1 MSLNKLSKLHSKL
14 LRSAVCVGNIPPAGE
29 YYNLKKR
36 RGLTG
41 LAFCLPGFFGIAVF
55 YLVPF
60 LDVVRRSFVQASG
73 GRFCGADNYKI
84 VLGNAAFQLAAK
96 NTARFILVCLPL
108 LLLLSLLL
116 ALLVN
121 GLGVRLKAAFK
132 SAFLLPMAI
141 PAASVVLLWKLMFD
155 THGFVNG
162 IADWLGLAPV
172 DWMNTDAAFAV
183 LVFSYIWKNLGYT
196 LVLWMAG
203 LASVPQDVYEAAQ
216 IDGAGRLVRFF
227 KITLPLIKPMIFTI
241 VVLSLLNSFKVFRE
255 AYLVSGGYPQESIY
269 LLQHLFNNWFLD
281 LSVDKM
287 AASSVLLALVIGIFV
302 AVLEH
307 SWEDVPY
314 RSSHE

>member
-1 MSLNKLSKLHSKL
+1 MSLNK
-14 LRSAVCVGNIPPAGE
+14 
-29 YYNLKKR
+29 KKR

-41 LAFCLPGFFGIAVF
+41 FAFLLPGFFGIAVF

-73 GRFCGADNYKI
+73 GRFCGLDNYKL
-84 VLGNAAFQLAAK
+84 VLSNAAFQLAAK
-96 NTARFILVCLPL
+96 NTIRFILVCLPI
-108 LLLLSLLL
+108 LLLLSLLA

-121 GLGVRLKAAFK
+121 GLTVRLKTMFK

-141 PAASVVLLWKLMFD
+141 PAASVVLLWKLVFD
-155 THGFVNG
+155 LHGFANG
-162 IADWLGLAPV
+162 IMNRLGLMPI

-196 LVLWMAG
+196 LILWLAG
-203 LASVPQDVYEAAQ
+203 LASVPQAVYEAAQ
-216 IDGAGRLVRFF
+216 IDGAGKVMQFF
-227 KITLPLIKPMIFTI
+227 KITLPLIKPMNFTI

-255 AYLVSGGYPQESIY
+255 AYLVCGNYPQESIY

-287 AASSVLLALVIGIFV
+287 AAGSVLLALVIGGFV
-302 AVLEH
+302 GILEH
-307 SWEDVPY
+307 SWEKEEP
-314 RSSHE
+314 

>member
-1 MSLNKLSKLHSKL
+1 M
-14 LRSAVCVGNIPPAGE
+14 
-29 YYNLKKR
+29 KR
-36 RGLTG
+36 RNKAGW
-41 LAFCLPGFFGIAVF
+41 FFVLPGLLGLMIF
-55 YLVPF
+55 YLIPF

-73 GRFCGADNYKI
+73 GRFCRADNYKI
-84 VLGNAAFQLAAK
+84 VLGNAAFQLAAQ

-162 IADWLGLAPV
+162 IADWLGLTPV

-255 AYLVSGGYPQESIY
+255 AYLVSGNYPQESIY

-287 AASSVLLALVIGIFV
+287 AAGSVLLALVIGIFV

-307 SWEDVPY
+307 SWEDV
-314 RSSHE
+314 S

>member
-1 MSLNKLSKLHSKL
+1 MSLNK
-14 LRSAVCVGNIPPAGE
+14 
-29 YYNLKKR
+29 KKR

-60 LDVVRRSFVQASG
+60 LDVVHRSFVQASG
-73 GRFCGADNYKI
+73 GRFCRADNYKI
-84 VLGNAAFQLAAK
+84 VLGNAAFQLAAQ

-162 IADWLGLAPV
+162 IADWLGLTPV

-255 AYLVSGGYPQESIY
+255 AYLVSGNYPQESIY

-287 AASSVLLALVIGIFV
+287 AAGSVLLALVIGIFV

-307 SWEDVPY
+307 SWEDV
-314 RSSHE
+314 S

>member
-1 MSLNKLSKLHSKL
+1 MSLNK
-14 LRSAVCVGNIPPAGE
+14 
-29 YYNLKKR
+29 KKR

-73 GRFCGADNYKI
+73 GRFCRADNYKI
-84 VLGNAAFQLAAK
+84 VLGNAAFQLAAQ

-162 IADWLGLAPV
+162 IADWLGLTPV

-203 LASVPQDVYEAAQ
+203 LASFPQDVYEAAQ

-255 AYLVSGGYPQESIY
+255 AYLVSGNYPQESIY

-287 AASSVLLALVIGIFV
+287 AAGSVLLALVIGIFV

-307 SWEDVPY
+307 SWEDA
-314 RSSHE
+314 S

>member
-1 MSLNKLSKLHSKL
+1 MSLNK
-14 LRSAVCVGNIPPAGE
+14 
-29 YYNLKKR
+29 KKR

-73 GRFCGADNYKI
+73 GRFCRADNYKI
-84 VLGNAAFQLAAK
+84 VLGNAAFQLAAQ

-162 IADWLGLAPV
+162 IADWLGLTPV

-255 AYLVSGGYPQESIY
+255 AYLVSGNYPQESIY

-287 AASSVLLALVIGIFV
+287 AAGSVLLALVIGIFV

-307 SWEDVPY
+307 SWEDV
-314 RSSHE
+314 S